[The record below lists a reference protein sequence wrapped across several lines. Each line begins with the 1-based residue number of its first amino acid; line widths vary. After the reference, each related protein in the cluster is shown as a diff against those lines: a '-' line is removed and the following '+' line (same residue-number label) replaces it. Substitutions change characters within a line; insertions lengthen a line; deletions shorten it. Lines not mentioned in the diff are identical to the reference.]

1 MKKKSNSLLA
11 IIIYMIVLVTMMA
24 CQLAL
29 PKNAI
34 IKTQGEY
41 SVRMGNLHFSNDGK
55 HTIALSDFFSVD
67 TIKNLMGDKIT
78 STNDESGVTTSFEL
92 YDYNPGGN
100 SGVQAFLADFN
111 IGKNVNIDVEDYF
124 ADFGDMLGDQL
135 PGFEQPISVPEFASI
150 EDKEIDFSSF
160 ILDAMDLSISEFD
173 FYLPELETENVS
185 LDPLSISISD
195 DDMSFDEMEIYS
207 GKLILAVASVAGGSH
222 TTHSEDFDAD
232 LTIDIQHNGAS
243 VLKNGA
249 VPVDDFQTKNG
260 QNIEIDLAG
269 SKIYQTGMQLVV
281 SGKTSGGEGI
291 THVVKYQLTPA
302 VQDLTPQKITGLTI
316 DSISDYAFSNYIDVK
331 VDSMFVKCRVATGG
345 ITLSAPLPED
355 WTGVSF
361 TPSISLT
368 GSISADD
375 GDWTVTDETNYLVNR
390 TLNLGDN
397 LETEEEEGKIFES
410 IENKLKI
417 NFDGTVSVTCTDA
430 TVVLPEGVAPTIK
443 LSTKVDLDDIEYM
456 ICDLEAYQDQLVM
469 AIEQDI
475 PSDFASFVKKLNLAP
490 SGFKLIYENNLP
502 AVNEIKLGV
511 DSVFFQMDNVETTIE
526 GCSSDSEVEKKSV
539 IILCEDKIDITPTDN
554 GGIMDIT
561 ATIELPDASEY
572 GYPRADYPNYA
583 VIKDIG
589 FGKEYNLSIE
599 VEPVFDWHYVVL
611 NDSLIN
617 DLEQYSSFDLGLNIS
632 SLLSSVTEMLGD
644 GVSNFLKRISI
655 PNIPMYIYIDK
666 PELEVF
672 ESIEIGG
679 KICVG
684 QYDSENTYGTEGGDD
699 YTDHIIT
706 PDINLDLGVIIA
718 NGYTPLEISEDGIVT
733 NLNLGNTDDDQN
745 LSNLFNFD
753 SEDSDK
759 TIGIYYSI
767 NFSGSAAEDGIK
779 ITKDD
784 YTNLVENGL
793 ATTLGVNARIA
804 IPIEIEIA
812 EPEEGSDESIDV
824 MAIIKNLMSQDSSES
839 DEQTDKEKDIF
850 QRDSAT
856 DTSQI
861 STFIGMVEEAWIK
874 YNLSNKMFNYTGESD
889 SDKGIDLVVQ
899 MPTSYTDS
907 SGQTHEFEW
916 SVENGE
922 FTIPLTKDGVNKFSI
937 TSSDVT
943 NMLSIYPLE
952 LDMKLCMPEGTMS
965 MPRDAYVDLGLSL
978 GVKTNGEINLQET
991 IGLISVGGSGQ

>member
-1 MKKKSNSLLA
+1 
-11 IIIYMIVLVTMMA
+11 MMA

-41 SVRMGNLHFSNDGK
+41 SVRMGNLHFSKDGK
-55 HTIALSDFFSVD
+55 HTIALSDFFTVD
-67 TIKNLMGDKIT
+67 TIKKLMGDKIT
-78 STNDESGVTTSFEL
+78 STNDENGVTTSFEL

-124 ADFGDMLGDQL
+124 ANFGDMLGDQV
-135 PGFEQPISVPEFASI
+135 PGFEQPINVPEFASI
-150 EDKEIDFSSF
+150 EDKEIDLGSF
-160 ILDAMDLSISEFD
+160 ISDAMDLSISEFD
-173 FYLPELETENVS
+173 FYLPEVETENVS
-185 LDPLSISISD
+185 LDPLNISISD

-222 TTHSEDFDAD
+222 TTHSEGFDAD

-269 SKIYQTGMQLVV
+269 SKIYQTGMQIVV

-291 THVVKYQLTPA
+291 AHVVKYQLTPA

-316 DSISDYAFSNYIDVK
+316 DSISDYPFSNYIDVN

-345 ITLSAPLPED
+345 ITLSAPLPEG
-355 WTGVSF
+355 WEGVTF

-397 LETEEEEGKIFES
+397 PATLEKEGKIFES

-443 LSTKVDLDDIEYM
+443 LSTKVDLDNIEYM
-456 ICDLEAYQDQLVM
+456 ICDLENYMDQLTM
-469 AIEQDI
+469 AVNQDI
-475 PSDFASFVKKLNLAP
+475 PSDFASFVKKINLAP

-511 DSVFFQMDNVETTIE
+511 DSVFFQMDNVEATIE

-539 IILCEDKIDITPTDN
+539 PILCDDEIDITPTDN
-554 GGIMDIT
+554 GGKMDIT
-561 ATIELPDASEY
+561 ATIELPDASVY

-632 SLLSSVTEMLGD
+632 SLLGSVTEMLGD

-666 PELEVF
+666 PELPVF
-672 ESIEIGG
+672 DSIEIGG

-699 YTDHIIT
+699 YTEHIIT
-706 PDINLDLGVIIA
+706 PDINLDLGEIIA

-733 NLNLGNTDDDQN
+733 NSNLGTTDDDQN

-753 SEDSDK
+753 SEASDK
-759 TIGIYYSI
+759 TLGIYYSI

-784 YTNLVENGL
+784 YTDLVENGL

-812 EPEEGSDESIDV
+812 EPGEGLDDSIDV
-824 MAIIKNLMSQDSSES
+824 MAIIKKMMSQDSSES
-839 DEQTDKEKDIF
+839 GEQTDKEKDIF
-850 QRDSAT
+850 KRDSAT

-861 STFIGMVEEAWIK
+861 STFIGMVEGAWIK
-874 YNLSNKMFNYTGESD
+874 YNLSNKMFNYTGD
-889 SDKGIDLVVQ
+889 SDKSIDLVIK

-907 SGQTHEFEW
+907 SGVLHDVEW

-952 LDMKLCMPEGTMS
+952 LDAKLSMPDGTMS

-978 GVKTNGEINLQET
+978 GVKTNAEINLQET
-991 IGLISVGGSGQ
+991 IGLISVGGLGQ